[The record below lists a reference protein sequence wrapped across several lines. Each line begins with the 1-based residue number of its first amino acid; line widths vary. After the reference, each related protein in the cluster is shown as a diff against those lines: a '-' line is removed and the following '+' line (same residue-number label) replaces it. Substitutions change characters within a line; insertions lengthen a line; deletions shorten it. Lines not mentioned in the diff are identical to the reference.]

1 MKERHNFTFLLF
13 FLERNTYGMPSTSS
27 VNSDFLEIKPGG
39 RGDYKQML
47 STWQKSVLSFPVVA
61 EVLMNAGK
69 QVLTAVLTVGSKI
82 STTLAK
88 NGETVDAL
96 RDQVETLQ
104 REVSQLRVQKA
115 NHQFKS
121 ALAGTLSASPSSSSL
136 LGKRRGEDDGPVSCK
151 RLAHEGRRLLQ
162 SIRELSVHEGAPG
175 SESLKYT
182 CVQDVLNTTV
192 LPAPKLSLLLPSCCP
207 IDLAEHNAAINATF
221 LDVGSSSSR
230 RVVVN
235 TSATSLQA
243 AAVDEEMIRDGS
255 DALSE
260 KKRRR
265 RVSFGRDD
273 VREVENYIAE
283 EAEAAAGLSSCD
295 DEHAAEMVPF
305 KQVDLG
311 LMDMGEA
318 GGVDTEEFAA
328 GVGTEETERDER
340 DERTAEP
347 VLLNAAEA
355 RKLPFGIQDLLGAS
369 LRPAQKRRFSLDRM
383 AAKLHLPVAKPGS
396 HKPLSFNAAD
406 IMQVKLR
413 PVQQSAH
420 SAKPQ
425 GAQQLGLHDSFK
437 AALHAKFSRTMP
449 ATPRTPGDE
458 SDVEWL

>member
-1 MKERHNFTFLLF
+1 ML
-13 FLERNTYGMPSTSS
+13 STS
-27 VNSDFLEIKPGG
+27 NEFLEIKPGG

-61 EVLMNAGK
+61 EVLNAGK

-82 STTLAK
+82 STTLVK
-88 NGETVDAL
+88 NRETVDAL

-121 ALAGTLSASPSSSSL
+121 ALAGTLSASPSSSSSL
-136 LGKRRGEDDGPVSCK
+136 LGKRRGEDDAPVSRK

-162 SIRELSVHEGAPG
+162 SIQELSVHEGAPG
-175 SESLKYT
+175 SGSVKYT

-207 IDLAEHNAAINATF
+207 IDLAEHNAAINAAF
-221 LDVGSSSSR
+221 LDVGSSFSR

-235 TSATSLQA
+235 TSATPLQA
-243 AAVDEEMIRDGS
+243 AAVDGGLIRSGS
-255 DALSE
+255 DAQSE

-273 VREVENYIAE
+273 VREVENYIVEEA

-295 DEHAAEMVPF
+295 DELTAEMVPF

-328 GVGTEETERDER
+328 EVGTEETES

-347 VLLNAAEA
+347 PGLLNAAEA
-355 RKLPFGIQDLLGAS
+355 KKLPFGIQDLLGAS
-369 LRPAQKRRFSLDRM
+369 LRPAQKRRSSLDRM
-383 AAKLHLPVAKPGS
+383 AVKLHLPTAKPCS

-420 SAKPQ
+420 VAKPQ
-425 GAQQLGLHDSFK
+425 DAQQLGLHDSFK